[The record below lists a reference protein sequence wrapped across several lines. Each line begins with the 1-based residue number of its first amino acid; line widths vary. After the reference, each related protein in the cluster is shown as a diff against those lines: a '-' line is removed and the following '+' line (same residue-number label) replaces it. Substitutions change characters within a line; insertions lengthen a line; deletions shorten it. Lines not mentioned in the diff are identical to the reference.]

1 MKSQIVLLGA
11 LLCLG
16 SVAPAQ
22 TKSPATGDKPKQTES
37 ANREKRPTAGNA
49 QSFTGCVDQQDG
61 KYVLLDEQLRRFI
74 ALQTPGSD
82 ADSRFAKYLGQKVQ
96 VSGSQPAGEA
106 NTVNVE
112 HISGI
117 ANMCGAGK

>member
-1 MKSQIVLLGA
+1 MKFQIVLLGA

-16 SVAPAQ
+16 SGAPAQ
-22 TKSPATGDKPKQTES
+22 TKSQNTSDKTKQTES
-37 ANREKRPTAGNA
+37 ANRVKRPGTSNA

-74 ALQTPGSD
+74 ALQAPGSD
-82 ADSRFAKYLGQKVQ
+82 ADSYFAKYVGQKVQ

-106 NTVNVE
+106 NAVKVE
-112 HISGI
+112 HINGI
-117 ANMCGAGK
+117 ASMCGSGK